1 MEFEPKRS
9 GSTDL
14 LVFCISG
21 TAGGTM
27 PTMNVSKLEAPL
39 LIVVGLW
46 GLVSAFQGAAL
57 SMFVSGP
64 QQYTVT
70 FFIEIVYF
78 GVLAGL
84 LVSLLSARVAS
95 LLLAIAAIAALVI
108 LYQTDGFGHGMS
120 TAKSFLL
127 AIAFR
132 PVLAALLLL
141 VLPLRGPLWRGF
153 VGSKAR
159 NSSSSS

>member
-1 MEFEPKRS
+1 
-9 GSTDL
+9 
-14 LVFCISG
+14 
-21 TAGGTM
+21 M
-27 PTMNVSKLEAPL
+27 PAMNASKLEVPL
-39 LIVVGLW
+39 LIVLGLW

-78 GVLAGL
+78 GVLAGV
-84 LVSLLSARVAS
+84 LVSLISARLAS
-95 LLLAIAAIAALVI
+95 MFLAVAAIIALVI
-108 LYQTDGFGHGMS
+108 LYRTDGFGHGMS

-127 AIAFR
+127 AIALR

-141 VLPLRGPLWRGF
+141 VLPLRGPMWREF
-153 VGSKAR
+153 VARKAK
-159 NSSSSS
+159 NSSASS